1 MSKTP
6 KPAAKPEAAKPA
18 ATKPAAAKP
27 AAAKPEAAK
36 PAAVAG
42 GTDIQWITDFKGS
55 NEKWLAKFKAKS
67 FKGNNKD
74 DVLLFF
80 KATMEF
86 QSLNEDYK
94 EVVADTILQYGEIA
108 QYYEVRD
115 TDIKLVLVA
124 NDKGGKIGL
133 YKGSWKDIQ
142 AKNNWKNPAMMEMVG
157 PAIEQIMAGNPNT
170 DSFFFAGTLTVQGPI
185 KLAIIGREWITS
197 FYEENGIDI

>member
-6 KPAAKPEAAKPA
+6 KPA
-18 ATKPAAAKP
+18 PAAAKP
-27 AAAKPEAAK
+27 AAAKPA
-36 PAAVAG
+36 AG
-42 GTDIQWITDFKGS
+42 GADIEWVTDFKGA
-55 NEKWLAKFKAKS
+55 NAKWIEKFKAKK
-67 FKGNNKD
+67 FDGKNRD
-74 DVLLFF
+74 DVVLFF

-94 EVVADTILQYGEIA
+94 ETVADTILQYGEIA

-133 YKGSWKDIQ
+133 YKGNWKDLQ
-142 AKNNWKNPAMMEMVG
+142 AKNNWKNPCQMEMIDK
-157 PAIEQIMAGNPNT
+157 AIEQIMAGNPNT
-170 DSFFFAGTLTVQGPI
+170 DSFFFAGTLTVSGPI

-197 FYEENGIDI
+197 YYEENGIDI